1 MRRCI
6 LCALHQDDV
15 DHQASDHVGVVGRA
29 ALDVGRDGADHA
41 GRLDEEVTLAF
52 VTNATATVA
61 NDAVAGL

>member
-1 MRRCI
+1 
-6 LCALHQDDV
+6 
-15 DHQASDHVGVVGRA
+15 VGVVGRA